1 MEIFRQLDALPDQ
14 LRGGALTI
22 GNFDGVHLGH
32 AAIVDVLKS
41 QARRGGGPAIVF
53 TFDPHPVRL
62 LRPEQTPPPL
72 TWTKRKAELLAEIGV
87 DAVIAYPTDLPLL
100 QLTAKDFFE
109 QIVCKAVAAQAVVEG
124 ENFYFGRDRQGDIPT
139 LRALCRSHDME
150 LMVVPPVSVDRQP
163 VSSSHI
169 RNLLAAGDVATA
181 ARMLTRP
188 YRLRGMV
195 THGAGRGGKLGFPTA
210 NLEAIDTL
218 IPADG
223 VYAGIAWANDRQRAA
238 AIHIGA
244 NPTFGE
250 MHKKVEIHLV
260 DCSETLYGMP
270 LEVDFVMRLRDTGK
284 FESADSLKDQL
295 AQDVDKV
302 RVWWAANKP

>member
-109 QIVCKAVAAQAVVEG
+109 QIVCKAVAAQAVVE
-124 ENFYFGRDRQGDIPT
+124 D
-139 LRALCRSHDME
+139 ALFSMSSPSSIH
-150 LMVVPPVSVDRQP
+150 Q
-163 VSSSHI
+163 VSS
-169 RNLLAAGDVATA
+169 V
-181 ARMLTRP
+181 
-188 YRLRGMV
+188 
-195 THGAGRGGKLGFPTA
+195 LGSFSIPMTWASCFP
-210 NLEAIDTL
+210 
-218 IPADG
+218 
-223 VYAGIAWANDRQRAA
+223 
-238 AIHIGA
+238 
-244 NPTFGE
+244 
-250 MHKKVEIHLV
+250 
-260 DCSETLYGMP
+260 
-270 LEVDFVMRLRDTGK
+270 LRD
-284 FESADSLKDQL
+284 F
-295 AQDVDKV
+295 
-302 RVWWAANKP
+302 